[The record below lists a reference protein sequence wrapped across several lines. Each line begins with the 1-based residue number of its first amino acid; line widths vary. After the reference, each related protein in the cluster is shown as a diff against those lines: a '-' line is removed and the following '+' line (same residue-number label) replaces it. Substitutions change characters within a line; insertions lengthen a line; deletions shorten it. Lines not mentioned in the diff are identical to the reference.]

1 MTATLSVILICLL
14 LSAFFSGM
22 EIAFLTS
29 NKLRI
34 EIDKSKKGV
43 TQALIDLFISHSGMY
58 ITTLLVG
65 NNVVMV
71 IYGIFMSDLLVKQFE
86 FLHLSIGVELFVE
99 TLVSTLIILVFAEF
113 LPKTVFR
120 LRSNLF
126 LKLFSVPVFLFYLL
140 FFPLSYFSVWLGGW
154 LLRIFTGRKLGH
166 KEPNRA
172 FGKVDLNNLIE
183 EGEVNARQEEEMH
196 EIKLFRNALDFSEVK
211 LRECIVPRP
220 DVVALSIDSSIEELT
235 QLFIDTGLSRILIYK
250 ESIDDIIGYV
260 HISTLFK
267 DPPTIAKALSRV
279 LIVPETMSAQ
289 RLLNLFIRDQK
300 SVAVV
305 VDEFGITAGIVTI
318 EDIMEE
324 IFGEI
329 EDEHDHLNLKEV
341 MISEQEYIIEGSM
354 NLDDINDRLET
365 DLVSE
370 DYDSLGGFII
380 EHLDRLPE
388 VGDEVCTDNGIR
400 LIVEALDKNRVES
413 VRMYLPEKH
422 DADNK
427 SELSSS
433 ESAAQTA
440 FTEEII
446 HLIPISN
453 INEHIKIPYLDLT
466 DLDTEFLLCL
476 SFKSYYISDNQ
487 SLAQHQS
494 SFFLTAAITAPA
506 ANASPAIGTIGS
518 CRVSCLH
525 CFIIIL
531 RIFLIRIFRCF
542 FKVRFQSQRSV
553 NFKRKLRFI

>member
-267 DPPTIAKALSRV
+267 DSPTIAKALSRV

-341 MISEQEYIIEGSM
+341 MISEQEYIFSG
-354 NLDDINDRLET
+354 RLE
-365 DLVSE
+365 V
-370 DYDSLGGFII
+370 DYLN
-380 EHLDRLPE
+380 EKYHLDLEEREEYETLAGLVLYFNQSIPQE
-388 VGDEVCTDNGIR
+388 GET
-400 LIVEALDKNRVES
+400 IVVNNLTFKILSVKNARI
-413 VRMYLPEKH
+413 
-422 DADNK
+422 
-427 SELSSS
+427 
-433 ESAAQTA
+433 
-440 FTEEII
+440 EEI
-446 HLIPISN
+446 
-453 INEHIKIPYLDLT
+453 
-466 DLDTEFLLCL
+466 
-476 SFKSYYISDNQ
+476 
-487 SLAQHQS
+487 
-494 SFFLTAAITAPA
+494 
-506 ANASPAIGTIGS
+506 
-518 CRVSCLH
+518 
-525 CFIIIL
+525 
-531 RIFLIRIFRCF
+531 
-542 FKVRFQSQRSV
+542 KVCM
-553 NFKRKLRFI
+553 

>member
-250 ESIDDIIGYV
+250 ESIGYV

-341 MISEQEYIIEGSM
+341 MISEQEYIFSG
-354 NLDDINDRLET
+354 RLE
-365 DLVSE
+365 V
-370 DYDSLGGFII
+370 DYLN
-380 EHLDRLPE
+380 EKYHLDLEEREEYETLAGLVLYFNQSIPQE
-388 VGDEVCTDNGIR
+388 GET
-400 LIVEALDKNRVES
+400 IVVNNLTFKILSVKNARI
-413 VRMYLPEKH
+413 
-422 DADNK
+422 
-427 SELSSS
+427 
-433 ESAAQTA
+433 
-440 FTEEII
+440 EEI
-446 HLIPISN
+446 
-453 INEHIKIPYLDLT
+453 
-466 DLDTEFLLCL
+466 
-476 SFKSYYISDNQ
+476 
-487 SLAQHQS
+487 
-494 SFFLTAAITAPA
+494 
-506 ANASPAIGTIGS
+506 
-518 CRVSCLH
+518 
-525 CFIIIL
+525 
-531 RIFLIRIFRCF
+531 
-542 FKVRFQSQRSV
+542 KVCM
-553 NFKRKLRFI
+553 

>member
-220 DVVALSIDSSIEELT
+220 DVVALSIDGSIEELT

-341 MISEQEYIIEGSM
+341 MISEQEYIFSG
-354 NLDDINDRLET
+354 RLE
-365 DLVSE
+365 V
-370 DYDSLGGFII
+370 DYLN
-380 EHLDRLPE
+380 EKYHLDLEEREEYETLAGLVLYFNQSIPQE
-388 VGDEVCTDNGIR
+388 GET
-400 LIVEALDKNRVES
+400 IVVNDLTFKILSVKNARI
-413 VRMYLPEKH
+413 
-422 DADNK
+422 
-427 SELSSS
+427 
-433 ESAAQTA
+433 
-440 FTEEII
+440 EEI
-446 HLIPISN
+446 
-453 INEHIKIPYLDLT
+453 
-466 DLDTEFLLCL
+466 
-476 SFKSYYISDNQ
+476 
-487 SLAQHQS
+487 
-494 SFFLTAAITAPA
+494 
-506 ANASPAIGTIGS
+506 
-518 CRVSCLH
+518 
-525 CFIIIL
+525 
-531 RIFLIRIFRCF
+531 
-542 FKVRFQSQRSV
+542 KVCM
-553 NFKRKLRFI
+553 

>member
-341 MISEQEYIIEGSM
+341 MISEQEYIFSG
-354 NLDDINDRLET
+354 RLE
-365 DLVSE
+365 V
-370 DYDSLGGFII
+370 DYLNGKY
-380 EHLDRLPE
+380 HLDLEEREEYETLAGLVLYFNQSIPQE
-388 VGDEVCTDNGIR
+388 GET
-400 LIVEALDKNRVES
+400 IVVNNLTFKILSVKNARI
-413 VRMYLPEKH
+413 
-422 DADNK
+422 
-427 SELSSS
+427 
-433 ESAAQTA
+433 
-440 FTEEII
+440 EEI
-446 HLIPISN
+446 
-453 INEHIKIPYLDLT
+453 
-466 DLDTEFLLCL
+466 
-476 SFKSYYISDNQ
+476 
-487 SLAQHQS
+487 
-494 SFFLTAAITAPA
+494 
-506 ANASPAIGTIGS
+506 
-518 CRVSCLH
+518 
-525 CFIIIL
+525 
-531 RIFLIRIFRCF
+531 
-542 FKVRFQSQRSV
+542 KVCM
-553 NFKRKLRFI
+553 

>member
-341 MISEQEYIIEGSM
+341 MISEQEYIFSG
-354 NLDDINDRLET
+354 RLE
-365 DLVSE
+365 V
-370 DYDSLGGFII
+370 DYLN
-380 EHLDRLPE
+380 EKYHLDLEEREEYETLACLVLYFNQSIPQE
-388 VGDEVCTDNGIR
+388 GET
-400 LIVEALDKNRVES
+400 IVVNNLTFKILSVKNARI
-413 VRMYLPEKH
+413 
-422 DADNK
+422 
-427 SELSSS
+427 
-433 ESAAQTA
+433 
-440 FTEEII
+440 EEI
-446 HLIPISN
+446 
-453 INEHIKIPYLDLT
+453 
-466 DLDTEFLLCL
+466 
-476 SFKSYYISDNQ
+476 
-487 SLAQHQS
+487 
-494 SFFLTAAITAPA
+494 
-506 ANASPAIGTIGS
+506 
-518 CRVSCLH
+518 
-525 CFIIIL
+525 
-531 RIFLIRIFRCF
+531 
-542 FKVRFQSQRSV
+542 KVCM
-553 NFKRKLRFI
+553 

>member
-267 DPPTIAKALSRV
+267 DPPTIAKALSRG

-341 MISEQEYIIEGSM
+341 MISEQEYIFSG
-354 NLDDINDRLET
+354 RLE
-365 DLVSE
+365 V
-370 DYDSLGGFII
+370 DYLN
-380 EHLDRLPE
+380 EKYHLDLEEREEYETLAGLVLYFNQSIPQE
-388 VGDEVCTDNGIR
+388 GET
-400 LIVEALDKNRVES
+400 IVVNNLTFKILSVKNARI
-413 VRMYLPEKH
+413 
-422 DADNK
+422 
-427 SELSSS
+427 
-433 ESAAQTA
+433 
-440 FTEEII
+440 EEI
-446 HLIPISN
+446 
-453 INEHIKIPYLDLT
+453 
-466 DLDTEFLLCL
+466 
-476 SFKSYYISDNQ
+476 
-487 SLAQHQS
+487 
-494 SFFLTAAITAPA
+494 
-506 ANASPAIGTIGS
+506 
-518 CRVSCLH
+518 
-525 CFIIIL
+525 
-531 RIFLIRIFRCF
+531 
-542 FKVRFQSQRSV
+542 KVCM
-553 NFKRKLRFI
+553 

>member
-220 DVVALSIDSSIEELT
+220 DVVALSIDSSIKELT

-341 MISEQEYIIEGSM
+341 MISEQEYIFSG
-354 NLDDINDRLET
+354 RLE
-365 DLVSE
+365 V
-370 DYDSLGGFII
+370 DYLN
-380 EHLDRLPE
+380 EKYHLDLEEREEYETLAGLVLYFNQSIPQE
-388 VGDEVCTDNGIR
+388 GET
-400 LIVEALDKNRVES
+400 IVVNNLTFKILSVKNARI
-413 VRMYLPEKH
+413 
-422 DADNK
+422 
-427 SELSSS
+427 
-433 ESAAQTA
+433 
-440 FTEEII
+440 EEI
-446 HLIPISN
+446 
-453 INEHIKIPYLDLT
+453 
-466 DLDTEFLLCL
+466 
-476 SFKSYYISDNQ
+476 
-487 SLAQHQS
+487 
-494 SFFLTAAITAPA
+494 
-506 ANASPAIGTIGS
+506 
-518 CRVSCLH
+518 
-525 CFIIIL
+525 
-531 RIFLIRIFRCF
+531 
-542 FKVRFQSQRSV
+542 KVCM
-553 NFKRKLRFI
+553 

>member
-196 EIKLFRNALDFSEVK
+196 EIKLFRNALDFPEVK

-341 MISEQEYIIEGSM
+341 MISEQEYIFSG
-354 NLDDINDRLET
+354 RLE
-365 DLVSE
+365 V
-370 DYDSLGGFII
+370 DYLN
-380 EHLDRLPE
+380 EKYHLDLEEREEYETLAGLVLYFNQSIPQE
-388 VGDEVCTDNGIR
+388 GET
-400 LIVEALDKNRVES
+400 IVVNDLTFKILSVKNARI
-413 VRMYLPEKH
+413 
-422 DADNK
+422 
-427 SELSSS
+427 
-433 ESAAQTA
+433 
-440 FTEEII
+440 EEI
-446 HLIPISN
+446 
-453 INEHIKIPYLDLT
+453 
-466 DLDTEFLLCL
+466 
-476 SFKSYYISDNQ
+476 
-487 SLAQHQS
+487 
-494 SFFLTAAITAPA
+494 
-506 ANASPAIGTIGS
+506 
-518 CRVSCLH
+518 
-525 CFIIIL
+525 
-531 RIFLIRIFRCF
+531 
-542 FKVRFQSQRSV
+542 KVCM
-553 NFKRKLRFI
+553 

>member
-341 MISEQEYIIEGSM
+341 MISEQEYIFSG
-354 NLDDINDRLET
+354 RLE
-365 DLVSE
+365 V
-370 DYDSLGGFII
+370 DYLN
-380 EHLDRLPE
+380 EKYHLDLE
-388 VGDEVCTDNGIR
+388 GKTKSCTKR
-400 LIVEALDKNRVES
+400 
-413 VRMYLPEKH
+413 
-422 DADNK
+422 
-427 SELSSS
+427 
-433 ESAAQTA
+433 
-440 FTEEII
+440 
-446 HLIPISN
+446 IS
-453 INEHIKIPYLDLT
+453 K
-466 DLDTEFLLCL
+466 
-476 SFKSYYISDNQ
+476 
-487 SLAQHQS
+487 
-494 SFFLTAAITAPA
+494 
-506 ANASPAIGTIGS
+506 
-518 CRVSCLH
+518 
-525 CFIIIL
+525 
-531 RIFLIRIFRCF
+531 
-542 FKVRFQSQRSV
+542 
-553 NFKRKLRFI
+553 

>member
-43 TQALIDLFISHSGMY
+43 TQALIDLFISHPGMY

-341 MISEQEYIIEGSM
+341 MISEQEYIFSG
-354 NLDDINDRLET
+354 RLE
-365 DLVSE
+365 V
-370 DYDSLGGFII
+370 DYLN
-380 EHLDRLPE
+380 EKYHLDLEEREEYETLAGLVLYFNQSIPQE
-388 VGDEVCTDNGIR
+388 GET
-400 LIVEALDKNRVES
+400 IVVNDLTFKILSVKNARI
-413 VRMYLPEKH
+413 
-422 DADNK
+422 
-427 SELSSS
+427 
-433 ESAAQTA
+433 
-440 FTEEII
+440 EEI
-446 HLIPISN
+446 
-453 INEHIKIPYLDLT
+453 
-466 DLDTEFLLCL
+466 
-476 SFKSYYISDNQ
+476 
-487 SLAQHQS
+487 
-494 SFFLTAAITAPA
+494 
-506 ANASPAIGTIGS
+506 
-518 CRVSCLH
+518 
-525 CFIIIL
+525 
-531 RIFLIRIFRCF
+531 
-542 FKVRFQSQRSV
+542 KVCM
-553 NFKRKLRFI
+553 

>member
-279 LIVPETMSAQ
+279 LIVPETLSAQ

-341 MISEQEYIIEGSM
+341 MISEQEYIFSG
-354 NLDDINDRLET
+354 RLE
-365 DLVSE
+365 V
-370 DYDSLGGFII
+370 DYLN
-380 EHLDRLPE
+380 EKYHLDLEEREEYETLAGLVLYFNQSIPQE
-388 VGDEVCTDNGIR
+388 GET
-400 LIVEALDKNRVES
+400 IVVNNLTFKILSVKNARI
-413 VRMYLPEKH
+413 
-422 DADNK
+422 
-427 SELSSS
+427 
-433 ESAAQTA
+433 
-440 FTEEII
+440 EEI
-446 HLIPISN
+446 
-453 INEHIKIPYLDLT
+453 
-466 DLDTEFLLCL
+466 
-476 SFKSYYISDNQ
+476 
-487 SLAQHQS
+487 
-494 SFFLTAAITAPA
+494 
-506 ANASPAIGTIGS
+506 
-518 CRVSCLH
+518 
-525 CFIIIL
+525 
-531 RIFLIRIFRCF
+531 
-542 FKVRFQSQRSV
+542 KVCM
-553 NFKRKLRFI
+553 

>member
-86 FLHLSIGVELFVE
+86 FLHLSIGGELFVE

-341 MISEQEYIIEGSM
+341 MISEQEYIFSG
-354 NLDDINDRLET
+354 RLE
-365 DLVSE
+365 V
-370 DYDSLGGFII
+370 DYLN
-380 EHLDRLPE
+380 EKYHLDLEEREEYETLAGLVLYFNQSIPQE
-388 VGDEVCTDNGIR
+388 GET
-400 LIVEALDKNRVES
+400 IVVNNLTFKILSVKNARI
-413 VRMYLPEKH
+413 
-422 DADNK
+422 
-427 SELSSS
+427 
-433 ESAAQTA
+433 
-440 FTEEII
+440 EEI
-446 HLIPISN
+446 
-453 INEHIKIPYLDLT
+453 
-466 DLDTEFLLCL
+466 
-476 SFKSYYISDNQ
+476 
-487 SLAQHQS
+487 
-494 SFFLTAAITAPA
+494 
-506 ANASPAIGTIGS
+506 
-518 CRVSCLH
+518 
-525 CFIIIL
+525 
-531 RIFLIRIFRCF
+531 
-542 FKVRFQSQRSV
+542 KVCM
-553 NFKRKLRFI
+553 

>member
-329 EDEHDHLNLKEV
+329 EDEHYHLNLKEV
-341 MISEQEYIIEGSM
+341 MISEQEYIFSG
-354 NLDDINDRLET
+354 RLE
-365 DLVSE
+365 V
-370 DYDSLGGFII
+370 DYLN
-380 EHLDRLPE
+380 EKYHLDLEEREEYETLAGLVLYFNQSIPQE
-388 VGDEVCTDNGIR
+388 GET
-400 LIVEALDKNRVES
+400 IVVNNLTFKILSVKNARI
-413 VRMYLPEKH
+413 
-422 DADNK
+422 
-427 SELSSS
+427 
-433 ESAAQTA
+433 
-440 FTEEII
+440 EEI
-446 HLIPISN
+446 
-453 INEHIKIPYLDLT
+453 
-466 DLDTEFLLCL
+466 
-476 SFKSYYISDNQ
+476 
-487 SLAQHQS
+487 
-494 SFFLTAAITAPA
+494 
-506 ANASPAIGTIGS
+506 
-518 CRVSCLH
+518 
-525 CFIIIL
+525 
-531 RIFLIRIFRCF
+531 
-542 FKVRFQSQRSV
+542 KVCM
-553 NFKRKLRFI
+553 

>member
-86 FLHLSIGVELFVE
+86 FLHLSIGVELFVD

-166 KEPNRA
+166 KEANRA

-341 MISEQEYIIEGSM
+341 MISEQEYIFSG
-354 NLDDINDRLET
+354 RLE
-365 DLVSE
+365 V
-370 DYDSLGGFII
+370 DYLN
-380 EHLDRLPE
+380 EKYHLDLEEREEYETLAGLVLYFNQSIPQE
-388 VGDEVCTDNGIR
+388 GET
-400 LIVEALDKNRVES
+400 IVVNDLTFKILSVKNARI
-413 VRMYLPEKH
+413 
-422 DADNK
+422 
-427 SELSSS
+427 
-433 ESAAQTA
+433 
-440 FTEEII
+440 EEI
-446 HLIPISN
+446 
-453 INEHIKIPYLDLT
+453 
-466 DLDTEFLLCL
+466 
-476 SFKSYYISDNQ
+476 
-487 SLAQHQS
+487 
-494 SFFLTAAITAPA
+494 
-506 ANASPAIGTIGS
+506 
-518 CRVSCLH
+518 
-525 CFIIIL
+525 
-531 RIFLIRIFRCF
+531 
-542 FKVRFQSQRSV
+542 KVCM
-553 NFKRKLRFI
+553 

>member
-267 DPPTIAKALSRV
+267 DPPTITKALSRV

-341 MISEQEYIIEGSM
+341 MISEQEYIFSG
-354 NLDDINDRLET
+354 RLE
-365 DLVSE
+365 V
-370 DYDSLGGFII
+370 DYLN
-380 EHLDRLPE
+380 EKYHLDLEEREEYETLAGLVLYFNQSIPQE
-388 VGDEVCTDNGIR
+388 GET
-400 LIVEALDKNRVES
+400 IVVNNLTFKILSVKNARI
-413 VRMYLPEKH
+413 
-422 DADNK
+422 
-427 SELSSS
+427 
-433 ESAAQTA
+433 
-440 FTEEII
+440 EEI
-446 HLIPISN
+446 
-453 INEHIKIPYLDLT
+453 
-466 DLDTEFLLCL
+466 
-476 SFKSYYISDNQ
+476 
-487 SLAQHQS
+487 
-494 SFFLTAAITAPA
+494 
-506 ANASPAIGTIGS
+506 
-518 CRVSCLH
+518 
-525 CFIIIL
+525 
-531 RIFLIRIFRCF
+531 
-542 FKVRFQSQRSV
+542 KVCM
-553 NFKRKLRFI
+553 

>member
-305 VDEFGITAGIVTI
+305 VDEFGITAGIVTT

-341 MISEQEYIIEGSM
+341 MISEQEYIFSG
-354 NLDDINDRLET
+354 RLE
-365 DLVSE
+365 V
-370 DYDSLGGFII
+370 DYLN
-380 EHLDRLPE
+380 EKYHLDLEEREEYETLAGLVLYFNQSIPQE
-388 VGDEVCTDNGIR
+388 GET
-400 LIVEALDKNRVES
+400 IVVNDLTFKILSVKNARI
-413 VRMYLPEKH
+413 
-422 DADNK
+422 
-427 SELSSS
+427 
-433 ESAAQTA
+433 
-440 FTEEII
+440 EEI
-446 HLIPISN
+446 
-453 INEHIKIPYLDLT
+453 
-466 DLDTEFLLCL
+466 
-476 SFKSYYISDNQ
+476 
-487 SLAQHQS
+487 
-494 SFFLTAAITAPA
+494 
-506 ANASPAIGTIGS
+506 
-518 CRVSCLH
+518 
-525 CFIIIL
+525 
-531 RIFLIRIFRCF
+531 
-542 FKVRFQSQRSV
+542 KVCM
-553 NFKRKLRFI
+553 

>member
-58 ITTLLVG
+58 ISTLLVG

-341 MISEQEYIIEGSM
+341 MISEQEYIFSG
-354 NLDDINDRLET
+354 RLE
-365 DLVSE
+365 V
-370 DYDSLGGFII
+370 DYLN
-380 EHLDRLPE
+380 EKYHLDLEEREEYETLAGLVLYFNQSIPQE
-388 VGDEVCTDNGIR
+388 GET
-400 LIVEALDKNRVES
+400 IVVNNLTFKILSVKNARI
-413 VRMYLPEKH
+413 
-422 DADNK
+422 
-427 SELSSS
+427 
-433 ESAAQTA
+433 
-440 FTEEII
+440 EEI
-446 HLIPISN
+446 
-453 INEHIKIPYLDLT
+453 
-466 DLDTEFLLCL
+466 
-476 SFKSYYISDNQ
+476 
-487 SLAQHQS
+487 
-494 SFFLTAAITAPA
+494 
-506 ANASPAIGTIGS
+506 
-518 CRVSCLH
+518 
-525 CFIIIL
+525 
-531 RIFLIRIFRCF
+531 
-542 FKVRFQSQRSV
+542 KVCM
-553 NFKRKLRFI
+553 

>member
-120 LRSNLF
+120 LRPNLF

-341 MISEQEYIIEGSM
+341 MISEQEYIFSG
-354 NLDDINDRLET
+354 RLE
-365 DLVSE
+365 V
-370 DYDSLGGFII
+370 DYLN
-380 EHLDRLPE
+380 EKYHLDLEEREEYETLAGLVLYFNQSIPQE
-388 VGDEVCTDNGIR
+388 GET
-400 LIVEALDKNRVES
+400 IVVNDLTFKILSVKNARI
-413 VRMYLPEKH
+413 
-422 DADNK
+422 
-427 SELSSS
+427 
-433 ESAAQTA
+433 
-440 FTEEII
+440 EEI
-446 HLIPISN
+446 
-453 INEHIKIPYLDLT
+453 
-466 DLDTEFLLCL
+466 
-476 SFKSYYISDNQ
+476 
-487 SLAQHQS
+487 
-494 SFFLTAAITAPA
+494 
-506 ANASPAIGTIGS
+506 
-518 CRVSCLH
+518 
-525 CFIIIL
+525 
-531 RIFLIRIFRCF
+531 
-542 FKVRFQSQRSV
+542 KVCM
-553 NFKRKLRFI
+553 

>member
-154 LLRIFTGRKLGH
+154 LLRIFTGRKVGH

-341 MISEQEYIIEGSM
+341 MISEQEYIFSG
-354 NLDDINDRLET
+354 RLE
-365 DLVSE
+365 V
-370 DYDSLGGFII
+370 DYLN
-380 EHLDRLPE
+380 EKYHLDLEEREEYETLAGLVLYFNQSIPQE
-388 VGDEVCTDNGIR
+388 GET
-400 LIVEALDKNRVES
+400 IVVNDLTFKILSVKNARI
-413 VRMYLPEKH
+413 
-422 DADNK
+422 
-427 SELSSS
+427 
-433 ESAAQTA
+433 
-440 FTEEII
+440 EEI
-446 HLIPISN
+446 
-453 INEHIKIPYLDLT
+453 
-466 DLDTEFLLCL
+466 
-476 SFKSYYISDNQ
+476 
-487 SLAQHQS
+487 
-494 SFFLTAAITAPA
+494 
-506 ANASPAIGTIGS
+506 
-518 CRVSCLH
+518 
-525 CFIIIL
+525 
-531 RIFLIRIFRCF
+531 
-542 FKVRFQSQRSV
+542 KVCM
-553 NFKRKLRFI
+553 

>member
-220 DVVALSIDSSIEELT
+220 DVVALSIDCSIEELT

-341 MISEQEYIIEGSM
+341 MISEQEYIFSG
-354 NLDDINDRLET
+354 RLE
-365 DLVSE
+365 V
-370 DYDSLGGFII
+370 DYLN
-380 EHLDRLPE
+380 EKYHLDLEEREEYETLAGLVLYFNQSIPQE
-388 VGDEVCTDNGIR
+388 GET
-400 LIVEALDKNRVES
+400 IVVNNLTFKILSVKNARI
-413 VRMYLPEKH
+413 
-422 DADNK
+422 
-427 SELSSS
+427 
-433 ESAAQTA
+433 
-440 FTEEII
+440 EEI
-446 HLIPISN
+446 
-453 INEHIKIPYLDLT
+453 
-466 DLDTEFLLCL
+466 
-476 SFKSYYISDNQ
+476 
-487 SLAQHQS
+487 
-494 SFFLTAAITAPA
+494 
-506 ANASPAIGTIGS
+506 
-518 CRVSCLH
+518 
-525 CFIIIL
+525 
-531 RIFLIRIFRCF
+531 
-542 FKVRFQSQRSV
+542 KVCM
-553 NFKRKLRFI
+553 

>member
-22 EIAFLTS
+22 EIAFVTS

-341 MISEQEYIIEGSM
+341 MISEQEYIFSG
-354 NLDDINDRLET
+354 RLE
-365 DLVSE
+365 V
-370 DYDSLGGFII
+370 DYLN
-380 EHLDRLPE
+380 EKYHLDLEEREEYETLAGLVLYFNQSIPQE
-388 VGDEVCTDNGIR
+388 GET
-400 LIVEALDKNRVES
+400 IVVNNLTFKILSVKNARI
-413 VRMYLPEKH
+413 
-422 DADNK
+422 
-427 SELSSS
+427 
-433 ESAAQTA
+433 
-440 FTEEII
+440 EEI
-446 HLIPISN
+446 
-453 INEHIKIPYLDLT
+453 
-466 DLDTEFLLCL
+466 
-476 SFKSYYISDNQ
+476 
-487 SLAQHQS
+487 
-494 SFFLTAAITAPA
+494 
-506 ANASPAIGTIGS
+506 
-518 CRVSCLH
+518 
-525 CFIIIL
+525 
-531 RIFLIRIFRCF
+531 
-542 FKVRFQSQRSV
+542 KVCM
-553 NFKRKLRFI
+553 

>member
-341 MISEQEYIIEGSM
+341 MISEQEYIFSG
-354 NLDDINDRLET
+354 RLE
-365 DLVSE
+365 V
-370 DYDSLGGFII
+370 DYLN
-380 EHLDRLPE
+380 EKYHLDLEEREEYETLAGLVLYFNQSIPQE
-388 VGDEVCTDNGIR
+388 GETFVVNNLTFKI
-400 LIVEALDKNRVES
+400 LSVKNARI
-413 VRMYLPEKH
+413 
-422 DADNK
+422 
-427 SELSSS
+427 
-433 ESAAQTA
+433 
-440 FTEEII
+440 EEI
-446 HLIPISN
+446 
-453 INEHIKIPYLDLT
+453 
-466 DLDTEFLLCL
+466 
-476 SFKSYYISDNQ
+476 
-487 SLAQHQS
+487 
-494 SFFLTAAITAPA
+494 
-506 ANASPAIGTIGS
+506 
-518 CRVSCLH
+518 
-525 CFIIIL
+525 
-531 RIFLIRIFRCF
+531 
-542 FKVRFQSQRSV
+542 KVCM
-553 NFKRKLRFI
+553 

>member
-86 FLHLSIGVELFVE
+86 FLHLSIGFELFVE

-341 MISEQEYIIEGSM
+341 MISEQEYIFSG
-354 NLDDINDRLET
+354 RLE
-365 DLVSE
+365 V
-370 DYDSLGGFII
+370 DYLN
-380 EHLDRLPE
+380 EKYHLDLEEREEYETLAGLVLYFNQSIPQE
-388 VGDEVCTDNGIR
+388 GET
-400 LIVEALDKNRVES
+400 IVVNNLTFKILSVKNARI
-413 VRMYLPEKH
+413 
-422 DADNK
+422 
-427 SELSSS
+427 
-433 ESAAQTA
+433 
-440 FTEEII
+440 EEI
-446 HLIPISN
+446 
-453 INEHIKIPYLDLT
+453 
-466 DLDTEFLLCL
+466 
-476 SFKSYYISDNQ
+476 
-487 SLAQHQS
+487 
-494 SFFLTAAITAPA
+494 
-506 ANASPAIGTIGS
+506 
-518 CRVSCLH
+518 
-525 CFIIIL
+525 
-531 RIFLIRIFRCF
+531 
-542 FKVRFQSQRSV
+542 KVCM
-553 NFKRKLRFI
+553 

>member
-43 TQALIDLFISHSGMY
+43 TQALIDLFISHSGMD

-341 MISEQEYIIEGSM
+341 MISEQEYIFSG
-354 NLDDINDRLET
+354 RLE
-365 DLVSE
+365 V
-370 DYDSLGGFII
+370 DYLN
-380 EHLDRLPE
+380 EKYHLDLEEREEYETLAGLVLYFNQSIPQE
-388 VGDEVCTDNGIR
+388 GET
-400 LIVEALDKNRVES
+400 IVVNNLTFKILSVKNARI
-413 VRMYLPEKH
+413 
-422 DADNK
+422 
-427 SELSSS
+427 
-433 ESAAQTA
+433 
-440 FTEEII
+440 EEI
-446 HLIPISN
+446 
-453 INEHIKIPYLDLT
+453 
-466 DLDTEFLLCL
+466 
-476 SFKSYYISDNQ
+476 
-487 SLAQHQS
+487 
-494 SFFLTAAITAPA
+494 
-506 ANASPAIGTIGS
+506 
-518 CRVSCLH
+518 
-525 CFIIIL
+525 
-531 RIFLIRIFRCF
+531 
-542 FKVRFQSQRSV
+542 KVCM
-553 NFKRKLRFI
+553 